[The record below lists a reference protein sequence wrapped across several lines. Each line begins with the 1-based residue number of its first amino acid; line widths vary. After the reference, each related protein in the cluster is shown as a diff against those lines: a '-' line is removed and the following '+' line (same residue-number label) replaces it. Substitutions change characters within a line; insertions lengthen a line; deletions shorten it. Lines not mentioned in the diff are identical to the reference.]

1 MLRLQDRAGARRGLN
16 VDNCVIIGI
25 REHYAF
31 LADIHG
37 QMKDIP
43 DGTKIRLVVGP
54 KVRG

>member
-1 MLRLQDRAGARRGLN
+1 